1 MSEIWEGQLAT
12 AVDTPKV
19 TALALQLEE
28 IFRTHYASVLRAA
41 FRITGSMADAEDVA
55 QALFLRLARCDL
67 EHHGIRDIGNYIR
80 RAAVNTALDLLRLR
94 SVQAQVAIDVASLPS
109 HSQASPE
116 QAQSSAELRHRLRQA
131 LAKLHPR
138 TAEMFALRYVEGF
151 DNPEVARIMQ
161 TSQAV
166 VAVTLHRARSRLR
179 KELSA
184 FSTSEERTCLEK
196 SATNSSIT

>member
-1 MSEIWEGQLAT
+1 LAT
-12 AVDTPKV
+12 AVELPKV
-19 TALALQLEE
+19 TAVALQLEE
-28 IFRTHYASVLRAA
+28 IFRTHYASALRVA

-55 QALFLRLARCDL
+55 QAVFLRLARGDL
-67 EHHGIRDIGNYIR
+67 KDHAIRDTRSYVR
-80 RAAVNTALDLLRLR
+80 RAAVNGALDLLRAR
-94 SVQAQVAIDVASLPS
+94 SVQTQVPIEEASFPS
-109 HSQASPE
+109 CSQASPE

-138 TAEMFALRYVEGF
+138 AAEMFALRYVEGL

-166 VAVTLHRARSRLR
+166 VAVTLYRARSRLR
-179 KELSA
+179 KELRA
-184 FSTSEERTCLEK
+184 FSTSEERLCLEK